1 MPFIPSD
8 VEKHTKKATNEKL
21 IAQWVTVANSAL
33 ERCIEDGGDD
43 ESCAPR
49 AIQQANGVIA
59 RTVEENETMP
69 LNEYAC
75 RIKPPG
81 DFQDGS
87 MATITRGARTG
98 PGPRDGK
105 QLSIIIGRPIG
116 RETTT
121 AQAYRY
127 KKDSWTEAQARQ
139 HCQEQNGTFEEV
151 AEGDIENLDEYIRV
165 AEAAYLTVGK
175 LSESAIIIDTIFEE
189 FTGSPRNPYGT
200 HASKGYP
207 GGRNAWLKA
216 WRIHLSKADSGALRG
231 TIRRI
236 GMIGATMKCD
246 MPAMSADDIGPR
258 GGPSGRL
265 AGEYK
270 EKPSDYGLSSWKSPS
285 DDDLTAEDVQF
296 TCQDLTDI
304 KRIVLQ
310 EIAKRQQ
317 EAENEEA
324 SSQERNDVMAE
335 DAKLAEVSFGYAVDF
350 VEREQPDGAAY
361 IDLVPL
367 RPGWGNKKDNHYY
380 PYDVV
385 RESAS
390 VWLGAKMWATD
401 HRQEDKNA
409 LNQISEVVQAPAGY
423 TKDGVP
429 FVRAVILS
437 PEFEEVVRRR
447 KRAGIL
453 DNLHCSI
460 LASGTVRKKEFEE
473 NGRKGKYVESIN
485 PDGAGIDWVTK
496 AGAGGHATSF
506 NEGGIMKEKEEKTE
520 VQEVELCE
528 GDDKKDGT
536 EIEEKEVLTEAEVKA
551 VLEKSSLPSTSQQ
564 RLAETAYKN
573 ASELEEAIKAE
584 KTYVKELTGSG
595 KPIGM
600 GNTKPLDE
608 LSPEETEEK
617 RKARFNRIM
626 REVGAKEV

>member
-1 MPFIPSD
+1 MPFTIAD
-8 VEKHTKKATNEKL
+8 VEKHTKKATTDDLK
-21 IAQWVTVANSAL
+21 AQWVAVANSAL
-33 ERCIEDGGDD
+33 EGCIEDDGDD

-59 RTVEENETMP
+59 RMARENEAMP

-75 RIKPPG
+75 RIRPPD

-87 MATITRGARTG
+87 MRRITRGAKTG

-105 QLSIIIGRPIG
+105 QLSIIIGRLTG
-116 RETTT
+116 ESATT

-127 KKDSWTEAQARQ
+127 KKDDWTEAQARQ
-139 HCQEQNGTFEEV
+139 HCQEQDGTFEEV
-151 AEGDIENLDEYIRV
+151 AEGDIENLDDYIATAEEYYR
-165 AEAAYLTVGK
+165 LTSK
-175 LSESAIIIDTIFEE
+175 FSESAAALDAIFEE

-246 MPAMSADDIGPR
+246 MPAMSADDVGPR
-258 GGPSGRL
+258 SGPSGRL

-285 DDDLTAEDVQF
+285 DDELTAEDVQF
-296 TCQDLTDI
+296 TCQDLQDI
-304 KRIVLQ
+304 KKIVLQ

-317 EAENEEA
+317 EAENEE
-324 SSQERNDVMAE
+324 SEIMSE
-335 DAKLAEVSFGYAVDF
+335 DANLAEVSFGYAVDF
-350 VEREQPDGAAY
+350 VERESPNGAAY

-367 RPGWGNKKDNHYY
+367 RPGWGNRKDNHYY
-380 PYDVV
+380 PHDVV

-473 NGRKGKYVESIN
+473 NGRKGKYVESIS

-496 AGAGGHATSF
+496 AGAGGHATAFS
-506 NEGGIMKEKEEKTE
+506 EGGIMKVKGEKVEEVKE
-520 VQEVELCE
+520 VQEVELRE
-528 GDDKKDGT
+528 GDKGQ
-536 EIEEKEVLTEAEVKA
+536 EARPEEKAKKSLAEAEVKDTLA
-551 VLEKSSLPSTSQQ
+551 RSNLPGASQQ
-564 RLAETAYKN
+564 RLAE
-573 ASELEEAIKAE
+573 ASYQDAEALETVIKAE
-584 KTYVKELTGSG
+584 KAYVKELTGSG
-595 KPIGM
+595 KPVGM
-600 GNTKPLDE
+600 GGTKSIEE
-608 LSPEETEEK
+608 LSPEEAEEK
-617 RKARFNRIM
+617 QKARFNRIM